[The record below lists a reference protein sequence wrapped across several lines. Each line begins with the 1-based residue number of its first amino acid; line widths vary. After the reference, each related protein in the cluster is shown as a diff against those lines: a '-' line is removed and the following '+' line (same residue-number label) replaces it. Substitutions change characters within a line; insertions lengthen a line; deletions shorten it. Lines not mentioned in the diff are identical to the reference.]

1 MRIRDYIYYTLALA
15 VVRVSP
21 SCYADGTFTT
31 NQVGNL
37 FTGCYLRIN
46 KLIDTLTDKLSLG
59 FEQRAAITNILTYK
73 AVQISA
79 LYDRADYSETIRK
92 SKIRKISQSAI
103 FKIKAVLVPE
113 QRIVFDE
120 IPFASAYN
128 NTLSLDL
135 NT

>member
-1 MRIRDYIYYTLALA
+1 M
-15 VVRVSP
+15 RVSP

-103 FKIKAVLVPE
+103 VKIKAVLVPE

-128 NTLSLDL
+128 NTLRLDL